1 MDKSIDFVDF
11 STELLN
17 TTAKGIEFAHQYLEA
32 RKQCSHC
39 FNQLQVLIQK
49 AGLETSKKSPQNKII
64 ELMAHNTY
72 GKQAQ
77 ALNTKMLESESLYK
91 GLELV
96 TKAYQAHASAIQSIL
111 KIQTTA
117 ELNEN
122 IKAKYEIFG
131 GA

>member
-1 MDKSIDFVDF
+1 MTSDFMDF
-11 STELLN
+11 SEELLS
-17 TTAKGIEFAHQYLEA
+17 TTGQGIEFAHKYLEA
-32 RKQCSHC
+32 RKECSHC

-64 ELMAHNTY
+64 ELMAHKDY

-77 ALNTKMLESESLYK
+77 ELNTKMLESESLYK

-96 TKAYQAHASAIQSIL
+96 CKAYQSHASALQSVI
-111 KIQTTA
+111 KTQISA
-117 ELNEN
+117 EINEN
-122 IKAKYEIFG
+122 MKTKYEFFG